1 MTAYVIRRLLQAVP
15 LLAIIAIMTFLLIR
29 VQGNPL
35 EEMRNDPTVSEA
47 EFYRLSAIRGYNDPL
62 PMQFLYWLIGNDW
75 QMIDLDG
82 DGEGDVPGEQR
93 GILRGDFGDSERFN
107 QPAINVVASKLPNT
121 LRLGLT
127 AYIVT
132 IVFALI
138 VGIFAALRQYSLAD
152 NLLTGCSFI
161 LFSMPIFVIALI
173 VVYIFA
179 VQLRLADIR
188 IFGTQI
194 YFPVQGME
202 SIRGPGKGTLADQL
216 WHLVLPVTCLAAI
229 SIAGYSRFIRASM
242 LDVLNADYVRT
253 ARAKG
258 LSDRRITFIHT
269 LKNASLPL
277 ITLVGLDLPFVLGG
291 ALVTEQIFGYDGI
304 GLLFIRSL
312 EILDTNVLILITMMI
327 AVAVVVFQLI
337 TDLLYAVLDPRVRY
351 S

>member
-15 LLAIIAIMTFLLIR
+15 LLIIIAVMTFLLIR

-35 EEMRNDPTVSEA
+35 EELRNDPRISEE
-47 EFYRLSAIRGYNDPL
+47 EFFRISAIRGYNDPL
-62 PMQFLYWLIGNDW
+62 VNQFVYWLIGNDW
-75 QMIDLDG
+75 RLIDLDG

-93 GILRGDFGDSERFN
+93 GVLRGDFGDSERFN
-107 QPAINVVASKLPNT
+107 QPAVNIVLSKLPNT

-132 IVFALI
+132 ILFALGL
-138 VGIFAALRQYSLAD
+138 GIFAALRQYSIAD
-152 NLLTGCSFI
+152 NILTGCSFI
-161 LFSMPIFVIALI
+161 LFSMPIFVIALL

-179 VQLRLADIR
+179 VQLRLSDVR

-202 SIRGPGKGTLADQL
+202 SLRGPGKGTLPDQI
-216 WHLVLPVTCLAAI
+216 WHMVLPVTCLAAI
-229 SIAGYSRFIRASM
+229 SIAGYSRYIRATM
-242 LDVLNADYVRT
+242 LDVLNADYIRT
-253 ARAKG
+253 ARSKG
-258 LSDRRITFIHT
+258 LSENRITYLHA

-277 ITLVGLDLPFVLGG
+277 ITLVGLDLPFILGG
-291 ALVTEQIFGYDGI
+291 ALVTEQIFAWDGI

-327 AVAVVVFQLI
+327 AIAVVVFQLI

-351 S
+351 